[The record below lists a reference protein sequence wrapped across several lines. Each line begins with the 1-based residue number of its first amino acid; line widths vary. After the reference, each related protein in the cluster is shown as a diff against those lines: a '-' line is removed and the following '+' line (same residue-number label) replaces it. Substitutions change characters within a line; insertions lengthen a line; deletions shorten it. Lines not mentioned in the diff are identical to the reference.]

1 MSRKQ
6 QNELV
11 KRTITLTALLFF
23 FGFLFWHKDTATSYI
38 QEYSD
43 ARNHD
48 IDQFEEIDVPKIV
61 HNSHLPCANLPGAD
75 DVLVIVKTGYNV
87 AHKRLPIH
95 IESTY
100 RCIPN
105 LYIYSDAEDEVSGH
119 KIHDALAEI
128 DPEMTWKH
136 EDFSFWRKVKEHQ
149 QRGLGWENL
158 GSQDD
163 NDDAWRLD
171 KWKNIP
177 LLVKAHQHMP
187 NAKWYVFIDADTYPV
202 WSNMLHWLSRK
213 NYNKR
218 LYLGCQAWMGDLVFG
233 HGASFCSRCAI
244 RC

>member
-1 MSRKQ
+1 MLRKH

-11 KRTITLTALLFF
+11 KRGVAIAALLFC
-23 FGFLFWHKDTATSYI
+23 FGLLFWHKDTATSYLN
-38 QEYSD
+38 EYAVIKSH
-43 ARNHD
+43 NT
-48 IDQFEEIDVPKIV
+48 DQFEEIDLPKIV

-75 DVLVIVKTGYNV
+75 DILVIVKTGYNV

-105 LYIYSDAEDEVSGH
+105 LYIYSDAEDEVEGH
-119 KIHDALAEI
+119 KIHDALAEL
-128 DPEMTWKH
+128 DPEMTSTH

-149 QRGLGWENL
+149 QQGLGAEDL
-158 GSQDD
+158 STKDD

-177 LLVKAHQHMP
+177 LLVKAHEHKP
-187 NAKWYVFIDADTYPV
+187 DAKWYVFIDADTYPV

-213 NYNKR
+213 NHNKR

-233 HGASFCSRCAI
+233 HGATVYLNCI
-244 RC
+244 VYH